1 MKKIKLIISDFDGVL
16 LDLKDLHFESLNMA
30 LSTVDNKFIIS
41 KEDHIKYFDGLST
54 KSKLKILCEKNNF
67 PKDKINFI
75 NDLKQ
80 EYTLSLLRNYKNY
93 NKDIVNTI
101 KRLKSEGYIFYIASN
116 AVKQTIITGCI
127 ILGIFD
133 LIDGI
138 YSNED
143 VINQKPNPEIYM
155 RCMLDALAS
164 PEETLILEDSKTGRE
179 GAIKSG
185 ANLCGLDDSFDFTY
199 DKIKSSIV
207 SYENQNKKIKWLD
220 KKMNVLIPMAGLGSR
235 FSKEGYTL
243 PKPLINVNGKPMIQ
257 LVVENLNIDAHFI
270 FVVQKEHVE
279 KYNLSTLLNLIS
291 PNCDIVITEGLTE
304 GTACTTLLAKDII
317 NNDNHLLIA
326 NCDQYVDWDSNDF
339 MQTMLYHKVDG
350 GILTFTDEEKSSK
363 WSFAKVNEEGFVTE
377 VAEKKPISDKATV
390 GIYYFNKGNEYVKYC
405 QNMINKNIRINNE
418 FYVCPVYNEY
428 INDNKSIKIKD
439 CDRMWGIGVPKDLE
453 FFLKNNKNK

>member
-1 MKKIKLIISDFDGVL
+1 
-16 LDLKDLHFESLNMA
+16 
-30 LSTVDNKFIIS
+30 
-41 KEDHIKYFDGLST
+41 
-54 KSKLKILCEKNNF
+54 
-67 PKDKINFI
+67 
-75 NDLKQ
+75 
-80 EYTLSLLRNYKNY
+80 
-93 NKDIVNTI
+93 
-101 KRLKSEGYIFYIASN
+101 
-116 AVKQTIITGCI
+116 
-127 ILGIFD
+127 
-133 LIDGI
+133 
-138 YSNED
+138 
-143 VINQKPNPEIYM
+143 
-155 RCMLDALAS
+155 
-164 PEETLILEDSKTGRE
+164 
-179 GAIKSG
+179 
-185 ANLCGLDDSFDFTY
+185 
-199 DKIKSSIV
+199 
-207 SYENQNKKIKWLD
+207 
-220 KKMNVLIPMAGLGSR
+220 MNVLIPMAGLGSR